1 MAIRVS
7 LALRIFIIKRT
18 LMSSNRNRKTALAFL
33 LLGIISCKEQKEV
46 KEQVAPEVMT
56 VSVIQKTVP
65 VYGEYVG
72 ETYGKAD
79 VAINAQIDGTI
90 VGIHFTE
97 GNYVQ
102 KGQLLYTLDDE
113 TLRNKYS
120 QAEARYAQANTMMV
134 RAKSDLER
142 VEPLATMKAL
152 SQRELD
158 AAKAAYQ
165 AAKSEVDVA
174 EGALKNAKIDLG
186 DAKIQAP
193 ISGIIGFS
201 KLQVGDHVSRL
212 NLGEPLNMVS
222 SVDEIRVRFT
232 ISEDEYLEYIRR
244 FKYHRGFMVTDKIP
258 VTLILSDGSFYDQTG
273 SINITNRQIDPTT
286 GSFLIQAVF
295 PNPKGLLRPGQFVRV
310 RLQKDLYP
318 DAIVVPQQAINQL
331 QNKYQVFVVD
341 DSSKLQPKLVTVGN
355 RVGSNWIVKEGLK
368 AGEQVA
374 IIGSMMLRPAMQVRS
389 KKLSWNS
396 DSTDIK

>member
-1 MAIRVS
+1 MT
-7 LALRIFIIKRT
+7 KRT
-18 LMSSNRNRKTALAFL
+18 LMSPIRKRKTALAFL

-46 KEQVAPEVMT
+46 QEQVAPEVMT

-79 VAINAQIDGTI
+79 VAINAQVDGTI

-134 RAKSDLER
+134 RAKSDLDR

-174 EGALKNAKIDLG
+174 AGALKNAKIDLG
-186 DAKIQAP
+186 DATIEAP
-193 ISGIIGFS
+193 ISGIIGIS
-201 KLQVGDHVSRL
+201 KLQVGDHASKL
-212 NLGEPLNMVS
+212 NLGEPLNMMS

-232 ISEDEYLEYIRR
+232 ISEDEYLEYARR
-244 FKYHRGFMVTDKIP
+244 SKEQRGFMVTDKLP
-258 VTLILSDGSFYDQTG
+258 VTLILSDGSLYEQTG
-273 SINITNRQIDPTT
+273 SINITNRQIDPAT
-286 GSFLIQAVF
+286 GSFLVQAVF
-295 PNPKGLLRPGQFVRV
+295 SNPKRLLRPGQFVKV

-331 QNKYQVFVVD
+331 QSKYQVFVVD

>member
-1 MAIRVS
+1 
-7 LALRIFIIKRT
+7 
-18 LMSSNRNRKTALAFL
+18 MSSIRKRKTAIAFL
-33 LLGIISCKEQKEV
+33 LLGIVSCKEQKQVE
-46 KEQVAPEVMT
+46 EQVAPEVMT

-79 VAINAQIDGTI
+79 VAINAQIEGTI

-113 TLRNKYS
+113 TLKNKYS

-142 VEPLATMKAL
+142 VEPLAAMKAL

-158 AAKAAYQ
+158 AAKATYQ
-165 AAKSEVDVA
+165 ASKSEVDIA
-174 EGALKNAKIDLG
+174 AGALKNAKIDLE
-186 DAKIQAP
+186 DATIKAP
-193 ISGIIGFS
+193 ISGLIGIS
-201 KLQVGDHVSRL
+201 KLQVGDHVSGF
-212 NLGEPLNMVS
+212 NLGEPLNIVS
-222 SVDEIRVRFT
+222 SVDEIRVRFS
-232 ISEDEYLEYIRR
+232 ISEDEYLEYARR
-244 FKYHRGFMVTDKIP
+244 SKDKKGFMVTDQIP
-258 VTLILSDGSFYDQTG
+258 MTLILSDGSFFDQTG
-273 SINITNRQIDPTT
+273 LINLTNRQIDPAT
-286 GSFLIQAVF
+286 GSFLVQAVF

-310 RLQKDLYP
+310 RLQKDIYP
-318 DAIVVPQQAINQL
+318 DAIVVPQQAINQI
-331 QNKYQVFVVD
+331 QSKYQVFVVD
-341 DSSKLQPKLVTVGN
+341 DSSKLQPKLVTVGD
-355 RVGSNWIVKEGLK
+355 RVGSNWIVNEGLK

-374 IIGSMMLRPAMQVRS
+374 IIGSITLRPAMQVRS

>member
-1 MAIRVS
+1 M
-7 LALRIFIIKRT
+7 
-18 LMSSNRNRKTALAFL
+18 RKTALAFL

-46 KEQVAPEVMT
+46 QEQVAPEVMT

-79 VAINAQIDGTI
+79 VAINAQVDGTI

-134 RAKSDLER
+134 RAKSDLDR

-174 EGALKNAKIDLG
+174 AGALKNAKIDLG
-186 DAKIQAP
+186 DATIEAP
-193 ISGIIGFS
+193 ISGIIGIS
-201 KLQVGDHVSRL
+201 KLQVGDHASKL
-212 NLGEPLNMVS
+212 NLGEPLNMMS

-232 ISEDEYLEYIRR
+232 ISEDEYLEYARR
-244 FKYHRGFMVTDKIP
+244 SKEQRGFMVTDKLP
-258 VTLILSDGSFYDQTG
+258 VTLILSDGSLYEQTG
-273 SINITNRQIDPTT
+273 SINITNRQIDPAT
-286 GSFLIQAVF
+286 GSFLVQAVF
-295 PNPKGLLRPGQFVRV
+295 SNPKRLLRPGQFVKV

-331 QNKYQVFVVD
+331 QSKYQVFVVD

-374 IIGSMMLRPAMQVRS
+374 IIGSMMLRPAMLVRS

>member
-1 MAIRVS
+1 
-7 LALRIFIIKRT
+7 
-18 LMSSNRNRKTALAFL
+18 
-33 LLGIISCKEQKEV
+33 
-46 KEQVAPEVMT
+46 
-56 VSVIQKTVP
+56 
-65 VYGEYVG
+65 
-72 ETYGKAD
+72 
-79 VAINAQIDGTI
+79 
-90 VGIHFTE
+90 
-97 GNYVQ
+97 
-102 KGQLLYTLDDE
+102 
-113 TLRNKYS
+113 
-120 QAEARYAQANTMMV
+120 
-134 RAKSDLER
+134 
-142 VEPLATMKAL
+142 
-152 SQRELD
+152 
-158 AAKAAYQ
+158 
-165 AAKSEVDVA
+165 
-174 EGALKNAKIDLG
+174 
-186 DAKIQAP
+186 
-193 ISGIIGFS
+193 
-201 KLQVGDHVSRL
+201 VGDHVSRL

-368 AGEQVA
+368 AGEKVA

>member
-1 MAIRVS
+1 
-7 LALRIFIIKRT
+7 
-18 LMSSNRNRKTALAFL
+18 MSSMRKRKTAIAFL
-33 LLGIISCKEQKEV
+33 LLGIISCKEQKQVE
-46 KEQVAPEVMT
+46 EQVAPEVMT

-65 VYGEYVG
+65 VFGEYVG

-134 RAKSDLER
+134 RAKSDLGR
-142 VEPLATMKAL
+142 VEPLAAMKAL

-165 AAKSEVDVA
+165 ASKSEVDVA

-193 ISGIIGFS
+193 ISGIIGIS

-232 ISEDEYLEYIRR
+232 ISEDEYLEYARR
-244 FKYHRGFMVTDKIP
+244 SKDQKGFMVTDKIP

-273 SINITNRQIDPTT
+273 SINITNRQIDPAT
-286 GSFLIQAVF
+286 GSFLVQAVF
-295 PNPKGLLRPGQFVRV
+295 PNSKRLLRPGQFVKV

-318 DAIVVPQQAINQL
+318 DAIVVPQQAISQL
-331 QNKYQVFVVD
+331 QSKYQVFVVD

-355 RVGSNWIVKEGLK
+355 RVGSNWIVNEGLK

-374 IIGSMMLRPAMQVRS
+374 IVGSIMLRPAMQVRS

>member
-1 MAIRVS
+1 MSPIRN
-7 LALRIFIIKRT
+7 I
-18 LMSSNRNRKTALAFL
+18 KTALAFL
-33 LLGIISCKEQKEV
+33 LLGVISCKEKKQV
-46 KEQVAPEVMT
+46 QEQVAPEVMT

-79 VAINAQIDGTI
+79 VAINAQVDGTI

-97 GNYVQ
+97 GSYVQ

-113 TLRNKYS
+113 TLRNRYS
-120 QAEARYAQANTMMV
+120 QAEARFAQANTMMV
-134 RAKSDLER
+134 RAKSDLDR
-142 VEPLATMKAL
+142 VEPLAAMKAL

-165 AAKSEVDVA
+165 ASRSEVDVA
-174 EGALKNAKIDLG
+174 AGALKNAKIDLG
-186 DAKIQAP
+186 DATIESP

-201 KLQVGDHVSRL
+201 KLQVGDHASKL
-212 NLGEPLNMVS
+212 SLGEPLNTVS

-232 ISEDEYLEYIRR
+232 ISEDEYLEYARR
-244 FKYHRGFMVTDKIP
+244 SKDNKGFMVTDKIP
-258 VTLILSDGSFYDQTG
+258 VSLILSDGSFYDQTG
-273 SINITNRQIDPTT
+273 SINITNRQIDPST
-286 GSFLIQAVF
+286 GSFLVQAIF
-295 PNPKGLLRPGQFVRV
+295 PNPNRLLRPGQFVKV

-341 DSSKLQPKLVTVGN
+341 DSSKLQPKLITVGN
-355 RVGSNWIVKEGLK
+355 RVGSNWIVKEGLN

>member
-1 MAIRVS
+1 M
-7 LALRIFIIKRT
+7 IKRT
-18 LMSSNRNRKTALAFL
+18 LMSSIRKRKTAIAFL
-33 LLGIISCKEQKEV
+33 LLGIVSCKEQKQVE
-46 KEQVAPEVMT
+46 EQVAPEVMT

-79 VAINAQIDGTI
+79 VAINAQIEGTI

-113 TLRNKYS
+113 TLKNKYS

-142 VEPLATMKAL
+142 VEPLAAMKAL

-158 AAKAAYQ
+158 AAKATYQ
-165 AAKSEVDVA
+165 ASKSEVDIA
-174 EGALKNAKIDLG
+174 AGALKNAKIDLE
-186 DAKIQAP
+186 DATIKAP
-193 ISGIIGFS
+193 ISGLIGIS
-201 KLQVGDHVSRL
+201 KLQVGDHVSGF
-212 NLGEPLNMVS
+212 NLGEPLNIVS
-222 SVDEIRVRFT
+222 SVDEIRVRFS
-232 ISEDEYLEYIRR
+232 ISEDEYLEYARR
-244 FKYHRGFMVTDKIP
+244 SKDKKGFMVTDKIP
-258 VTLILSDGSFYDQTG
+258 MTLILSDGSFFDQTG
-273 SINITNRQIDPTT
+273 LINLTNRQIDPAT
-286 GSFLIQAVF
+286 GSFLVQAVF

-318 DAIVVPQQAINQL
+318 DAIVVPQQAINQI
-331 QNKYQVFVVD
+331 QSKYQVFVVD
-341 DSSKLQPKLVTVGN
+341 DSSKLQPKLVTVGD
-355 RVGSNWIVKEGLK
+355 RVGSNWIVNEGLK

-374 IIGSMMLRPAMQVRS
+374 IIGSITLRPAMKVRS

>member
-1 MAIRVS
+1 MATIR
-7 LALRIFIIKRT
+7 
-18 LMSSNRNRKTALAFL
+18 MRKTALIFL
-33 LLGIISCKEQKEV
+33 ILGIISCKEQKEV
-46 KEQVAPEVMT
+46 QEQVAPEVMT
-56 VSVIQKTVP
+56 VSAIQKTVP

-79 VAINAQIDGTI
+79 VAINAQVDGTI

-97 GNYVQ
+97 GSYVQ

-113 TLRNKYS
+113 TLRNRYS
-120 QAEARYAQANTMMV
+120 QAEARYAQANTIMV
-134 RAKSDLER
+134 RAKSDLDR
-142 VEPLATMKAL
+142 VEPLAAMKAL

-165 AAKSEVDVA
+165 ASRSEVDVA
-174 EGALKNAKIDLG
+174 TGGLKNAKIDLG
-186 DAKIQAP
+186 DATIESP

-201 KLQVGDHVSRL
+201 KLQVGDHASKL
-212 NLGEPLNMVS
+212 SLGEPLNMVS

-232 ISEDEYLEYIRR
+232 ISEDEYLEYARR
-244 FKYHRGFMVTDKIP
+244 SNGNKGFMVTDKIP
-258 VTLILSDGSFYDQTG
+258 VNLILSDGSFYDQTG
-273 SINITNRQIDPTT
+273 FINITNRQIDPST
-286 GSFLIQAVF
+286 GSYLVQASF
-295 PNPKGLLRPGQFVRV
+295 PNPNRLLRPGQFVKV

-341 DSSKLQPKLVTVGN
+341 DSSKLQPKLITVGN
-355 RVGSNWIVKEGLK
+355 RVGSNWIVKEGLN

>member
-1 MAIRVS
+1 MIVTNRRLLS
-7 LALRIFIIKRT
+7 LAFC
-18 LMSSNRNRKTALAFL
+18 SFFL
-33 LLGIISCKEQKEV
+33 FSCKEQNQP

-79 VAINAQIDGTI
+79 VAIQPQVDGTI
-90 VGIHFTE
+90 TGIHFTE
-97 GNYVQ
+97 GSVVA

-113 TLRNKYS
+113 TLRNKVE

-134 RAKSDLER
+134 KAKSDLDR

-165 AAKSEVDVA
+165 AAKSEVDIA
-174 EGALKNAKIDLG
+174 SAALKNAKIDLG
-186 DAKIQAP
+186 DATLRAP
-193 ISGIIGFS
+193 ISGIIGIS
-201 KLQVGDHVSRL
+201 KLQVGEHVAKL

-222 SVDEIRVRFT
+222 SIDQIRARFT
-232 ISEDEYLEYIRR
+232 ISEDEYLEFARR
-244 FKYHRGFMVTDKIP
+244 SKNNGDFMVTGKLP
-258 VTLILSDGSFYDQTG
+258 VVLILSDGTIYDQTG
-273 SINITNRQIDPTT
+273 SINFTNRQIDPST
-286 GSFLIQAVF
+286 GSLLVQALF
-295 PNPKGLLRPGQFVRV
+295 PNPKQLLRPGQFVKV
-310 RLQKDLYP
+310 RIQKDLYP
-318 DAIVVPQQAINQL
+318 DAVVVPQQAINQL
-331 QNKYQVFVVD
+331 QSKYQVFIVD
-341 DSSKLQPKLVTVGN
+341 DSSKIQPRLVEVGQ
-355 RVGSNWIVKEGLK
+355 RVGSNWIVSEGLK
-368 AGEQVA
+368 PGEQVA
-374 IIGSMMLRPAMQVRS
+374 IVGSMMLKPAMHVRS

>member
-1 MAIRVS
+1 M
-7 LALRIFIIKRT
+7 IKRT
-18 LMSSNRNRKTALAFL
+18 LMSSIRKRKTAIAFL
-33 LLGIISCKEQKEV
+33 LLGIVSCKEQKQVE
-46 KEQVAPEVMT
+46 EQVAPEVMT

-79 VAINAQIDGTI
+79 VAINAQIEGTI

-113 TLRNKYS
+113 TLKNKYS

-142 VEPLATMKAL
+142 VEPLAAMKAL

-158 AAKAAYQ
+158 AAKATYQ
-165 AAKSEVDVA
+165 ASKSEVDIA
-174 EGALKNAKIDLG
+174 AGALKNAKIDLE
-186 DAKIQAP
+186 DATIKAP
-193 ISGIIGFS
+193 ISGLIGIS
-201 KLQVGDHVSRL
+201 KLQVGDHVSGF
-212 NLGEPLNMVS
+212 NLGEPLNIVS
-222 SVDEIRVRFT
+222 SVDEIRVRFS
-232 ISEDEYLEYIRR
+232 ISEDEYLEYARR
-244 FKYHRGFMVTDKIP
+244 SKDKKGFMVTDQIP
-258 VTLILSDGSFYDQTG
+258 MTLILSDGSFFDQTG
-273 SINITNRQIDPTT
+273 LINLTNRQIDPAT
-286 GSFLIQAVF
+286 GSFLVQAVF

-318 DAIVVPQQAINQL
+318 DAIVVPQQAINQI
-331 QNKYQVFVVD
+331 QSKYQVFVVD
-341 DSSKLQPKLVTVGN
+341 DSSKLQPKLVTVGD
-355 RVGSNWIVKEGLK
+355 RVGSNWIVNEGLK

-374 IIGSMMLRPAMQVRS
+374 IIGSITLRPAMQVRS

>member
-1 MAIRVS
+1 
-7 LALRIFIIKRT
+7 
-18 LMSSNRNRKTALAFL
+18 MSSIRKRKTAIAFL
-33 LLGIISCKEQKEV
+33 LLGIVSCKEQKQVE
-46 KEQVAPEVMT
+46 EQVAPEVMT

-79 VAINAQIDGTI
+79 VAINAQIEGTI

-113 TLRNKYS
+113 TLKNKYS

-142 VEPLATMKAL
+142 VEPLAAMKAL

-158 AAKAAYQ
+158 AAKATYQ
-165 AAKSEVDVA
+165 ASKSEVDIA
-174 EGALKNAKIDLG
+174 AGALKNAKIDLE
-186 DAKIQAP
+186 DATIKAP
-193 ISGIIGFS
+193 ISGLIGIS
-201 KLQVGDHVSRL
+201 KLQVGDHVSGF
-212 NLGEPLNMVS
+212 NLGEPLNIVS
-222 SVDEIRVRFT
+222 SVDEIRVRFS
-232 ISEDEYLEYIRR
+232 ISEDEYLEYARR
-244 FKYHRGFMVTDKIP
+244 SKDKKGFMVTDQIP
-258 VTLILSDGSFYDQTG
+258 MTLILSDGSFFDQTG
-273 SINITNRQIDPTT
+273 FINLTNRQIDPAT
-286 GSFLIQAVF
+286 GSFLVQAVF

-318 DAIVVPQQAINQL
+318 DAIVVPQQAINQI
-331 QNKYQVFVVD
+331 QSKYQVFVVD
-341 DSSKLQPKLVTVGN
+341 DSSKLQPKLVTVGD
-355 RVGSNWIVKEGLK
+355 RVGSNWIVNEGLK

-374 IIGSMMLRPAMQVRS
+374 IIGSITLRPAMQVRS

>member
-1 MAIRVS
+1 MT
-7 LALRIFIIKRT
+7 KRT
-18 LMSSNRNRKTALAFL
+18 LMSPIRKRKTALAFL

-46 KEQVAPEVMT
+46 QELVAPEVMT

-79 VAINAQIDGTI
+79 VAINAQVDGTI

-134 RAKSDLER
+134 RAKSDLDR

-174 EGALKNAKIDLG
+174 AGALKNAKIDLG
-186 DAKIQAP
+186 DATIEAP
-193 ISGIIGFS
+193 ISGIIGIS
-201 KLQVGDHVSRL
+201 KLQVGDHASKL
-212 NLGEPLNMVS
+212 NLGEPLNMMS

-232 ISEDEYLEYIRR
+232 ISEDEYLEYARR
-244 FKYHRGFMVTDKIP
+244 SKEQRGFMVTDKLP
-258 VTLILSDGSFYDQTG
+258 VTLILSDGSLYEQTG
-273 SINITNRQIDPTT
+273 SINITNRQIDPAT
-286 GSFLIQAVF
+286 GSFLVQAVF
-295 PNPKGLLRPGQFVRV
+295 SNPKRLLRPGQFVKV

-331 QNKYQVFVVD
+331 QSKYQVFVVD

>member
-1 MAIRVS
+1 MIVTNRRLLS
-7 LALRIFIIKRT
+7 LAFC
-18 LMSSNRNRKTALAFL
+18 SFFL
-33 LLGIISCKEQKEV
+33 FSCKEQNQP

-79 VAINAQIDGTI
+79 VAIQPQVDGTI
-90 VGIHFTE
+90 TGIHFTE
-97 GNYVQ
+97 GSVVA

-113 TLRNKYS
+113 TLRNKVE

-134 RAKSDLER
+134 KAKSDLDR

-165 AAKSEVDVA
+165 AAKSEVDIA
-174 EGALKNAKIDLG
+174 SAALKNAKIDLG
-186 DAKIQAP
+186 DATLRAP
-193 ISGIIGFS
+193 ISGIIGIS
-201 KLQVGDHVSRL
+201 KLQVGDHVAKL

-222 SVDEIRVRFT
+222 SIDQIRARFT
-232 ISEDEYLEYIRR
+232 ISEDEYLEFARR
-244 FKYHRGFMVTDKIP
+244 SKNNGDFMVTGKLP
-258 VTLILSDGSFYDQTG
+258 VVLILSDGTIYDQTG
-273 SINITNRQIDPTT
+273 SINFTNRQIDPST
-286 GSFLIQAVF
+286 GSLLVQALF
-295 PNPKGLLRPGQFVRV
+295 PNPKQLLRPGQFVKV
-310 RLQKDLYP
+310 RIQKDLYP
-318 DAIVVPQQAINQL
+318 DAVVVPQQAINQL
-331 QNKYQVFVVD
+331 QSKYQVFIVD
-341 DSSKLQPKLVTVGN
+341 DSSKIQPRLVEVGQ
-355 RVGSNWIVKEGLK
+355 RVGSNWIVSEGLK
-368 AGEQVA
+368 PGEQVA
-374 IIGSMMLRPAMQVRS
+374 IVGSMMLKPAMHVRS

>member
-1 MAIRVS
+1 M
-7 LALRIFIIKRT
+7 IKRT
-18 LMSSNRNRKTALAFL
+18 LMSSIRKRKTAIAFL
-33 LLGIISCKEQKEV
+33 LLGIVSCKEQKQVE
-46 KEQVAPEVMT
+46 EQVAPEVMT

-79 VAINAQIDGTI
+79 VAINAQIEGTI

-113 TLRNKYS
+113 TLKNKYS

-142 VEPLATMKAL
+142 VEPLAAMKAL

-158 AAKAAYQ
+158 AAKATYQ
-165 AAKSEVDVA
+165 ASKSEVDIA
-174 EGALKNAKIDLG
+174 AGALKNAKIDLE
-186 DAKIQAP
+186 DATIKAP
-193 ISGIIGFS
+193 ISGLIGIS
-201 KLQVGDHVSRL
+201 KLQVGDHVSGF
-212 NLGEPLNMVS
+212 NLGEPLNIVS
-222 SVDEIRVRFT
+222 SVDEIRVRFS
-232 ISEDEYLEYIRR
+232 ISEDEYLEYARR
-244 FKYHRGFMVTDKIP
+244 SKDKKGFMVTDQIP
-258 VTLILSDGSFYDQTG
+258 MTLILSDGSFFDQTG
-273 SINITNRQIDPTT
+273 LINLTNRQIDPAT
-286 GSFLIQAVF
+286 GSFLVQAVF

-310 RLQKDLYP
+310 RLQKDIYP
-318 DAIVVPQQAINQL
+318 DAIVVPQQAINQI
-331 QNKYQVFVVD
+331 QSKYQVFVVD
-341 DSSKLQPKLVTVGN
+341 DSSKLQPKLVTVGD
-355 RVGSNWIVKEGLK
+355 RVGSNWIVNEGLK

-374 IIGSMMLRPAMQVRS
+374 IIGSITLRPAMKVRS

>member
-1 MAIRVS
+1 M
-7 LALRIFIIKRT
+7 IKWT
-18 LMSSNRNRKTALAFL
+18 LMSSIRNAKTALAFL
-33 LLGIISCKEQKEV
+33 LLGVISCKEKKQV
-46 KEQVAPEVMT
+46 QEQIAPEVMT
-56 VSVIQKTVP
+56 VSAIQKTVP

-79 VAINAQIDGTI
+79 VAINAQVDGTI

-97 GNYVQ
+97 GSYVQ

-113 TLRNKYS
+113 TLRNRYS

-134 RAKSDLER
+134 RAKSDLDR
-142 VEPLATMKAL
+142 VEPLAAMKAL

-165 AAKSEVDVA
+165 ASRSEVDVA
-174 EGALKNAKIDLG
+174 AGALKNAKIDLG
-186 DAKIQAP
+186 DATIESP

-201 KLQVGDHVSRL
+201 KLQVGDHASKL
-212 NLGEPLNMVS
+212 SLGEPLNMVS

-232 ISEDEYLEYIRR
+232 ISEDEYLEYARR
-244 FKYHRGFMVTDKIP
+244 SKDNKGFMVTDKIP

-273 SINITNRQIDPTT
+273 FINITNRQIDPST
-286 GSFLIQAVF
+286 GSFLVQAIF
-295 PNPKGLLRPGQFVRV
+295 PNPNRLLRPGQFVKV

-318 DAIVVPQQAINQL
+318 NAIVVPQQAINQL
-331 QNKYQVFVVD
+331 QNKYQVFVLD
-341 DSSKLQPKLVTVGN
+341 DSSKLQPKLITVGN
-355 RVGSNWIVKEGLK
+355 RVGSNWIVKEGLN

>member
-1 MAIRVS
+1 MT
-7 LALRIFIIKRT
+7 KRT
-18 LMSSNRNRKTALAFL
+18 LMSPIRKRKTALAFL

-46 KEQVAPEVMT
+46 QEQVAPEVMT

-79 VAINAQIDGTI
+79 VAINAQVDGTI

-134 RAKSDLER
+134 RAKSDLDR

-158 AAKAAYQ
+158 AAKAAYL

-174 EGALKNAKIDLG
+174 AGALKNAKIDLG
-186 DAKIQAP
+186 DATIEAP
-193 ISGIIGFS
+193 ISGIIGIS
-201 KLQVGDHVSRL
+201 KLQVGDHASKL
-212 NLGEPLNMVS
+212 SLGEPLNMMS

-232 ISEDEYLEYIRR
+232 ISEDEYLEYARR
-244 FKYHRGFMVTDKIP
+244 SKEQRGFMITDKLP
-258 VTLILSDGSFYDQTG
+258 VTLILSDGSLYEQTG
-273 SINITNRQIDPTT
+273 SINITNRQIDPAT
-286 GSFLIQAVF
+286 GSFLVQAVF
-295 PNPKGLLRPGQFVRV
+295 SNPKRLLRPGQFVKV

-331 QNKYQVFVVD
+331 QSKYQVFVVD

>member
-1 MAIRVS
+1 MSPIR
-7 LALRIFIIKRT
+7 K
-18 LMSSNRNRKTALAFL
+18 RKTALAFL

-46 KEQVAPEVMT
+46 QEQVAPEVMT

-79 VAINAQIDGTI
+79 VAINAQVDGTI

-134 RAKSDLER
+134 RVKSDLDR

-174 EGALKNAKIDLG
+174 TGALKNAKIDLG
-186 DAKIQAP
+186 DATIEAP
-193 ISGIIGFS
+193 ISGIIGIS
-201 KLQVGDHVSRL
+201 KLQVGDHASKL
-212 NLGEPLNMVS
+212 SLGEPLNMMS

-232 ISEDEYLEYIRR
+232 ISEDEYLEYARR
-244 FKYHRGFMVTDKIP
+244 SKDQRGFMVTDKLP
-258 VTLILSDGSFYDQTG
+258 VTLILSDGSLYEQTG
-273 SINITNRQIDPTT
+273 SINITNRQIDPAT
-286 GSFLIQAVF
+286 GSFLVQAVF
-295 PNPKGLLRPGQFVRV
+295 PNPKRLLRPGQFVKV

-331 QNKYQVFVVD
+331 QSKYQVFVVD
-341 DSSKLQPKLVTVGN
+341 DSSKLQPKLITVGN
-355 RVGSNWIVKEGLK
+355 RVGSNWIVKEGLN

>member
-18 LMSSNRNRKTALAFL
+18 FMSSMRKRKTAIAFL
-33 LLGIISCKEQKEV
+33 LLGIISCKEQKQVE
-46 KEQVAPEVMT
+46 EQVAPEVMT

-134 RAKSDLER
+134 RAKSDLGR
-142 VEPLATMKAL
+142 VEPLAAMKAL

-165 AAKSEVDVA
+165 ASKSEVDVA

-193 ISGIIGFS
+193 ISGIIGIS

-212 NLGEPLNMVS
+212 NLGEALNMVS

-273 SINITNRQIDPTT
+273 SINITNRQIDPNT
-286 GSFLIQAVF
+286 GSFLVQAVF

-331 QNKYQVFVVD
+331 QSKYQVFVVD
-341 DSSKLQPKLVTVGN
+341 DSSKLQPRFVTVGN
-355 RVGSNWIVKEGLK
+355 RVGSNWVVKEGLK

-374 IIGSMMLRPAMQVRS
+374 IIGSVMLRPAMQVRS

>member
-1 MAIRVS
+1 
-7 LALRIFIIKRT
+7 
-18 LMSSNRNRKTALAFL
+18 
-33 LLGIISCKEQKEV
+33 
-46 KEQVAPEVMT
+46 MT

-72 ETYGKAD
+72 ETFGKAD
-79 VAINAQIDGTI
+79 VAINSQVDGTI
-90 VGIHFTE
+90 VNIHFTE

-102 KGQLLYTLDDE
+102 KGQLLYTLNDE

-134 RAKSDLER
+134 RAKSDLDR
-142 VEPLATMKAL
+142 VEPLAAMKAL

-158 AAKAAYQ
+158 AAKATYQ
-165 AAKSEVDVA
+165 ASKSEVDIA
-174 EGALKNAKIDLG
+174 AGALKNAKIDLG
-186 DAKIQAP
+186 DATIESP
-193 ISGIIGFS
+193 ISGIIGIS
-201 KLQVGDHVSRL
+201 KLQVGDHVNKL

-232 ISEDEYLEYIRR
+232 INEDEYLEYARR
-244 FKYHRGFMVTDKIP
+244 SKDHKGFMVTDKIP

-273 SINITNRQIDPTT
+273 SINITNRQIDPAT
-286 GSFLIQAVF
+286 GSFLVQAVF
-295 PNPKGLLRPGQFVRV
+295 PNPKRLLRPGQFVKV

-331 QNKYQVFVVD
+331 QSKYQVFVVD

-355 RVGSNWIVKEGLK
+355 RVGSNWIVKDGLK

-374 IIGSMMLRPAMQVRS
+374 IIGSIMLRPAMQVRS

>member
-18 LMSSNRNRKTALAFL
+18 LMSSNRNKKTALAFL